1 MKKTLKNLL
10 TSASIAVMSY
20 PTVAFAGTTT
30 NNGNG
35 NNNNNDPCSILGN
48 CSTGNPGDG
57 MDNAFSK
64 IRGILTQ
71 VLGFARWVG
80 VAVCVIML
88 VWCAIKLA
96 TSSGNVQKRQL
107 AMDGIKNVLIAV
119 AIIGS
124 ATLIASVAYGILNTG
139 NTGNTT
145 TP

>member
-20 PTVAFAGTTT
+20 PTIAYAGTNT
-30 NNGNG
+30 GNVD
-35 NNNNNDPCSILGN
+35 NNNNDPCSILGN
-48 CSTGNPGDG
+48 CTDDPSKDG
-57 MDNAFSK
+57 MGNAFSK

-145 TP
+145 NP